1 MPRARNLKPGF
12 FKNEELVELP
22 FEDRLLFAGLW
33 TLADCRG
40 VLENRPKRIK
50 MEIFPA
56 DNVDVAACLDRL
68 EAHGLIQT
76 YERDG
81 IKAIFLP
88 KFLIHQ
94 NPHHREKPSDVPGP
108 EAEPEQAHAEPEAS
122 PGQAQGKPEASPST
136 AGLNP
141 ESLLLNPES
150 PPSEGADAPPDSKSV
165 VFRHGLALLTGAGR
179 SERAARSHLGKLCK
193 AHGDDAVAT
202 AVLETI
208 RAGPVDPAP
217 YLERLCRGESGKQ
230 LVDAMTGGI
239 PWS

>member
-56 DNVDVAACLDRL
+56 DDVDVSECLSRL
-68 EAHGLIQT
+68 EAHGLIRT

-81 IKAIFLP
+81 VRAIYLP
-88 KFLIHQ
+88 KFVAHQ
-94 NPHHREKPSDVPGP
+94 NPHHREKPSTVPGP
-108 EAEPEQAHAEPEAS
+108 EAETEQAQVEPEAS
-122 PGQAQGKPEASPST
+122 PRQAQGKPEAGPIP
-136 AGLNP
+136 AVLNP

-150 PPSEGADAPPDSKSV
+150 PPSEGADAPPDAKSV
-165 VFRHGLALLTGAGR
+165 VFRDGLSLLTGAGKTE
-179 SERAARSHLGKLCK
+179 SSARSHLGKLCRD
-193 AHGDDAVAT
+193 HGDDAVAT
-202 AVLETI
+202 AVQATI
-208 RAGPVDPAP
+208 RAGPVDPGP
-217 YLERLCRGESGKQ
+217 YLERLCRGESTSAQ
-230 LVDAMTGGI
+230 IESMTGGRG
-239 PWS
+239 WS